1 MGRYASERYGSY
13 ATAWRRLKRWSEEG
27 IWGKIM
33 ESLRD
38 SAYKD
43 DMFSMDI
50 VCVDSTFVET
60 KKGEKILHTTATR
73 ERKE

>member
-1 MGRYASERYGSY
+1 MPERYGSY

-27 IWGKIM
+27 IWAKIL

-38 SAYKD
+38 SAYQD
-43 DMFSMDI
+43 DKFSMDI

-60 KKGEKILHTTATR
+60 KKGEKIPHITATKR
-73 ERKE
+73 RKV

>member
-1 MGRYASERYGSY
+1 MPERYGSY

-33 ESLRD
+33 ESLRG

-60 KKGEKILHTTATR
+60 KKGEKIPHTTATR
-73 ERKE
+73 EGKE

>member
-1 MGRYASERYGSY
+1 MPERYGSY

-27 IWGKIM
+27 IWDKIM

-60 KKGEKILHTTATR
+60 KKGEKIPLTTATR
-73 ERKE
+73 EGKE